1 MFKVQSLLQVW
12 DFSITFLSI
21 SQTLQKKKKTSRG
34 DEYPSDLWY
43 DNYNTDN
50 TPVYVEVISVV
61 S

>member
-1 MFKVQSLLQVW
+1 M
-12 DFSITFLSI
+12 
-21 SQTLQKKKKTSRG
+21 SQTLQKKKQTSRG